1 MATRAQDT
9 GSRHFFPAF
18 SPLRKEHDM
27 CKTTKKYLRT
37 SVESSNAES
46 LAYPLRGARQSLF
59 SSSDGVSRGLQG
71 PPSLRKY
78 FFSSL
83 FPLLLSE
90 ENTEKDIRTPSVQ

>member
-1 MATRAQDT
+1 
-9 GSRHFFPAF
+9 
-18 SPLRKEHDM
+18 M

-46 LAYPLRGARQSLF
+46 LAYPLRGARQSLLRLHRKRK
-59 SSSDGVSRGLQG
+59 RGFQG

-83 FPLLLSE
+83 FPLLLIE
-90 ENTEKDIRTPSVQ
+90 ENTEKNVGTPSCQRGGVWLNRFITTFRNTEMSGRNVLF